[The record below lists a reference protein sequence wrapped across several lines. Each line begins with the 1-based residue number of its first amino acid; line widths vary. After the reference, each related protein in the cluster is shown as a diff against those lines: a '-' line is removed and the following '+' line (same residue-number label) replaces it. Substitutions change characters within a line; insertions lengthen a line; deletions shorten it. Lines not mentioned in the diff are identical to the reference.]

1 MVLSS
6 GDHFT
11 IKAEAGFSEDGVWVI
26 DARLDWRDG
35 LPPEGSDLIG
45 HGRLALLQAIAREGA
60 RGRALGATRVRVHM
74 SGHHTEGVTLGEPE
88 TTA

>member
-1 MVLSS
+1 MANDAPYTVSVES
-6 GDHFT
+6 
-11 IKAEAGFSEDGVWVI
+11 GFSEDGIWVI

-35 LPPEGSDLIG
+35 LPPEGSELIG
-45 HGRLALLQAIAREGA
+45 HGRLALLTGIAREGA

-74 SGHHTEGVTLGEPE
+74 VGHHTEGVTLGEPE